1 MAEEIF
7 NITHCLVVQ
16 EIESALET
24 YPNHPYQQAFAHPEF
39 RNKLIV
45 HVLNQCRNQ
54 FVVLDRSDLQAVN
67 ALVSEQIDQEEMDLR
82 SLIDQSI
89 NVVLNANA
97 DWVNRHIPDGMD
109 AGRATSNQ
117 FC

>member
-7 NITHCLVVQ
+7 NLTQRLVIQ
-16 EIESALET
+16 EIENALET
-24 YPNHPYQQAFAHPEF
+24 YPDHPYQRAFANPEF

-45 HVLNQCRNQ
+45 QVLNQCRNQ
-54 FVVLDRSDLQAVN
+54 FVLLDRADLQTIN

-89 NVVLNANA
+89 KVVLNANA
-97 DWVNRHIPDGMD
+97 EWVNRHIPDGID
-109 AGRATSNQ
+109 AGRATANQ